1 MNSPEPRFA
10 RIAAMMADPTRS
22 RMLALLLSGESR
34 TAGELA
40 RAAGITP
47 QAATSQLA
55 QLAEAGL
62 VSVRP
67 QGRHKYFALANADVA
82 HALEAL
88 ALVAERDAVAA
99 RWQRPAFGALKHAR
113 RCYGHLAGE
122 LGVAQLRMPLARG
135 YLHESADGFALTA
148 AGEQWLASLDVLP
161 NAAARGRLA
170 YRCMDW
176 SERQDHLAGTLAKAL
191 LDHYLQN
198 DWLRADAT
206 SRALR
211 ATPKGEAHLLPM
223 FREALINSGPS

>member
-10 RIAAMMADPTRS
+10 RIAALLADPTRA
-22 RMLALLLSGESR
+22 RTLALLLSGESR

-62 VSVRP
+62 ICLRT
-67 QGRHKYFALANADVA
+67 QGRHKYFALADADVA

-88 ALVAERDAVAA
+88 ALVAERDDVAV
-99 RWQRPAFGALKHAR
+99 RWQRHGFGALKHAR
-113 RCYGHLAGE
+113 RCYGHLAGA
-122 LGVAQLRMPLARG
+122 LGVAQLRMLLARG
-135 YLHESADGFALTA
+135 YVRDEGGGLVLTE
-148 AGEQWLASLDVLP
+148 AGTQWLAQLGVTPPTS
-161 NAAARGRLA
+161 RGRVA

-176 SERQDHLAGTLAKAL
+176 SERQDHMAGTLAKAL
-191 LDHYLQN
+191 LDHYLHS
-198 DWLRADAT
+198 DWLRADPS

-211 ATPKGEAHLLPM
+211 ATPVGEARLLPM
-223 FREALINSGPS
+223 LQG

>member
-1 MNSPEPRFA
+1 
-10 RIAAMMADPTRS
+10 
-22 RMLALLLSGESR
+22 
-34 TAGELA
+34 
-40 RAAGITP
+40 
-47 QAATSQLA
+47 
-55 QLAEAGL
+55 
-62 VSVRP
+62 
-67 QGRHKYFALANADVA
+67 
-82 HALEAL
+82 
-88 ALVAERDAVAA
+88 
-99 RWQRPAFGALKHAR
+99 
-113 RCYGHLAGE
+113 
-122 LGVAQLRMPLARG
+122 MPLARG

-176 SERQDHLAGTLAKAL
+176 SERQDHLAGTLAKDL